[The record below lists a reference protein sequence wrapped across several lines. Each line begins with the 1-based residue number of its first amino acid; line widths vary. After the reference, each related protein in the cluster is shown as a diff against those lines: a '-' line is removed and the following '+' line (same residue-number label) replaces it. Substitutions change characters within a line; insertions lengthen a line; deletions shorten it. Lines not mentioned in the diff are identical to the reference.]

1 VLIICALHDP
11 ALFGKSTLFGLSFR
25 FPFAGLVSDVVA
37 LLEVGKELILSDA
50 NLYVLGTHARPGDPS
65 FVLSK
70 LFVCVLTCSGAG
82 SDHAVLARPCEEG
95 DHADPYM
102 VDTVQFEVLL
112 AFWDCRI
119 TAQCCFHVGYRGSS
133 FPSSP

>member
-50 NLYVLGTHARPGDPS
+50 NLYVLGTRARPGDPS
-65 FVLSK
+65 FVLLK

-102 VDTVQFEVLL
+102 VKY
-112 AFWDCRI
+112 C
-119 TAQCCFHVGYRGSS
+119 
-133 FPSSP
+133 